1 MGSHGTA
8 TTSTRRP
15 LTRAQKDQL
24 TSDLRIA
31 CMVISRRVRFESTS
45 EVAPHQYSV
54 LLRLEDRPR
63 TPSEVAEI
71 ERVSAPSMTRTVAS
85 LVDRG
90 YVQRA
95 DDPQDRRQVILS
107 LTESGRRLL
116 RDTRRRRDQWL
127 AVRLERLDDD
137 ERALL
142 AEATAILERV
152 AAE

>member
-1 MGSHGTA
+1 MASPGTT

-15 LTRAQKDQL
+15 LTRAQKDEL

-31 CMVISRRVRFESTS
+31 CMVISRRVRFESTI
-45 EVAPHQYSV
+45 EVPPHQYSV
-54 LLRLEDRPR
+54 LLRLMDQPR

-85 LVDRG
+85 LVDQG

-95 DDPQDRRQVILS
+95 DDPEDRRQVILS
-107 LTESGRRLL
+107 LTESGRQLV

-127 AVRLERLDDD
+127 AVRLEKLDDD

>member
-1 MGSHGTA
+1 MASDSV
-8 TTSTRRP
+8 TTTPTRRP
-15 LTRAQKDQL
+15 LTRTQKDEL

-45 EVAPHQYSV
+45 DVAPHQYSV
-54 LLRLEDRPR
+54 LLRLKDRPR

-85 LVDRG
+85 LVDLG
-90 YVQRA
+90 YIERA
-95 DDPQDRRQVILS
+95 DDPEDRRQVILS
-107 LTESGRRLL
+107 LTDAGRRLI

-142 AEATAILERV
+142 AEATAILEKV